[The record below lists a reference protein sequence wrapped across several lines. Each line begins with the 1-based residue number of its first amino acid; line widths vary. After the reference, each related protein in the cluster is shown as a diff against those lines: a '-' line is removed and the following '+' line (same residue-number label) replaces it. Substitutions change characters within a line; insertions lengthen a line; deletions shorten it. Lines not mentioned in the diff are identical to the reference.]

1 MTISE
6 ENVKYMKGTVKW
18 YNARKGY
25 GFITGEDGKEVFVH
39 RTAIPSEISLNDGDS
54 VQFEVETSDRGPQAK
69 SVKKA

>member
-1 MTISE
+1 MSK